1 MSAHIISPHPPVISD
16 VLKGLSR
23 TTPLSTAWEPQAHS
37 IPALLQLAVALLHEA
52 KPALQELA
60 LQPKGFRSIN
70 TKALTA
76 LCKQIRAGGDP
87 LGVRYCQLRNA
98 EQRRPS
104 GQTFTPEAVVKGM
117 VDWAAGRS
125 SDYVRIVDA
134 GAGSGRFTFAALARF
149 PKAHAVCIEADQAL
163 ALLLRANAEAL
174 GLGQRVT
181 VIVDDFRRCELPA
194 VTGKTLFIGNPPY
207 VRHHDISGEWKQWYS
222 QKLRAL
228 GHHSSQLAGLHLH
241 FFLKTLELAKPGDEG
256 CYITAAEWMDVNYGQ
271 ALRDLLC
278 NGLGGRAVFAVAPEL
293 KVFEDA
299 LVSAA
304 ITCFSP
310 GRKAGS
316 LTFKRLTRAA
326 ELERLTGGVKV
337 RLADAKANPKW
348 SELMD
353 SLQSTEEPG
362 FVPLGDLFKVQRGQV
377 TGANKVWVVPPA
389 APKLPSRFLFPCVT
403 KATDLTSLN
412 DVKLTDTSRLRSV
425 ADLPASLDGLTAT
438 ERKQVEAF
446 LEWAE
451 NNGAADGYIAQHRS
465 PWWRTNLKAPA
476 PIVMTYMGRRPP
488 VFVLNA
494 AGARLINVAHGLYP
508 KQPLPVEYLEKLTVW
523 LNNNV
528 SIGSGRS
535 YAGGL
540 VKFEPSEAMRLRIPS
555 VSTLLQ
561 EKP

>member
-1 MSAHIISPHPPVISD
+1 MASLQAPVISSA
-16 VLKGLSR
+16 LQGLGRS
-23 TTPLSTAWEPQAHS
+23 PQAARTWETQADS
-37 IPALLQLAVALLHEA
+37 VPTLLRLAAALLRETKPTQQDLALLPEGGRRVGA
-52 KPALQELA
+52 
-60 LQPKGFRSIN
+60 
-70 TKALTA
+70 KALTE
-76 LCKQIRAGGDP
+76 LRKQIRTGGDP
-87 LGVRYCQLRNA
+87 LGARYCQLRNS

-104 GQTFTPEAVVKGM
+104 GQTFTPEAVVQGM

-149 PKAHAVCIEADQAL
+149 PKAHAVCIEADHAL
-163 ALLLRANAEAL
+163 ALILRANAEVL
-174 GLGQRVT
+174 GFGQRVT
-181 VIVDDFRRCELPA
+181 VIVDDFRRCELPS
-194 VTGKTLFIGNPPY
+194 VSGKTLFIGNPPY
-207 VRHHDISGEWKQWYS
+207 ARHHGISGEWKQWYS
-222 QKLRAL
+222 QKLRAM

-293 KVFEDA
+293 KVFDDA

-310 GRKAGS
+310 GRKAMAM
-316 LTFKRLTRAA
+316 TFKRLTQVA
-326 ELERLTGGVKV
+326 ELGQLAGGVKV

-353 SLQSTEEPG
+353 SLQATEELG

-377 TGANKVWVVPPA
+377 TGANKVWVVPLT
-389 APKLPSRFLFPCVT
+389 APQLPGRFLFPCVT

-412 DVKLTDTSRLRSV
+412 DVKLTDASRLRSV
-425 ADLPASLDGLTAT
+425 ADLPASLAGLTET

-451 NNGAADGYIAQHRS
+451 KNGAADGYIAQHRA
-465 PWWRTNLKAPA
+465 PWWKTNLKAPA

-488 VFVLNA
+488 VFVLNTA
-494 AGARLINVAHGLYP
+494 CARLINVAHGLYP
-508 KQPLPVEYLEKLTVW
+508 KQPLPVKYLEKLTVW

-528 SIGSGRS
+528 SISSGRS

-561 EKP
+561 DKI

>member
-1 MSAHIISPHPPVISD
+1 MTSPQAPVISSA
-16 VLKGLSR
+16 LQGLGRSAPASR
-23 TTPLSTAWEPQAHS
+23 TWETQADS
-37 IPALLQLAVALLHEA
+37 VPALLRLAAALFRET
-52 KPALQELA
+52 KPTQQELA
-60 LQPKGFRSIN
+60 LLPEGGRRVDAKTLSELR
-70 TKALTA
+70 
-76 LCKQIRAGGDP
+76 KQIRAGRDP
-87 LGVRYCQLRNA
+87 LGTRYCQLRNA

-104 GQTFTPEAVVKGM
+104 GQTFTPEAVVQGM
-117 VDWAAGRS
+117 VGWAAGRS
-125 SDYVRIVDA
+125 SDYVRVVDA
-134 GAGSGRFTFAALARF
+134 GAGSGRFTFAALDRF
-149 PKAHAVCIEADQAL
+149 HKAHAVCIEADHAL
-163 ALLLRANAEAL
+163 ALLLRANAEVL
-174 GLGQRVT
+174 GFGPRVM
-181 VIVDDFRRCELPA
+181 VIVDDFRHCELPS
-194 VTGKTLFIGNPPY
+194 VSGKTLFIGNPPY
-207 VRHHDISGEWKQWYS
+207 VRHHDISSEWKQWYS

-256 CYITAAEWMDVNYGQ
+256 CYVTAAEWMDVNYGQ

-310 GRKAGS
+310 GRKATS
-316 LTFKRLTRAA
+316 MTFKRLAPAA
-326 ELERLTGGVKV
+326 ELRRLTGGVKV
-337 RLADAKANPKW
+337 RLTDAKANPKW
-348 SELMD
+348 SVLMD
-353 SLQSTEEPG
+353 SLQATEEPG

-389 APKLPSRFLFPCVT
+389 APKLPGRFLFPCVT
-403 KATDLTSLN
+403 KATDLTSLT
-412 DVKLTDTSRLRSV
+412 DVKLTDAARLRSV
-425 ADLPASLDGLTAT
+425 ADLPASLDGLTES

-451 NNGAADGYIAQHRS
+451 KNGAADGYIAQHRT
-465 PWWRTNLKAPA
+465 PWWKTNLKDPA

-488 VFVLNA
+488 VFALNA
-494 AGARLINVAHGLYP
+494 AGARLINVAHGVYP

-528 SIGSGRS
+528 STSSGRS

-540 VKFEPSEAMRLRIPS
+540 VKFEPSEVMRLRIPS

-561 EKP
+561 DKI

>member
-1 MSAHIISPHPPVISD
+1 MTSPQAPVMSRALQGLGRSEPV
-16 VLKGLSR
+16 SR
-23 TTPLSTAWEPQAHS
+23 TWETQADS
-37 IPALLQLAVALLHEA
+37 VPALLRLAAALLRET
-52 KPALQELA
+52 KPTQQELA
-60 LQPKGFRSIN
+60 LLPEGGRRVDAK
-70 TKALTA
+70 TLTE
-76 LCKQIRAGGDP
+76 LRKQIRGGGDP
-87 LGVRYCQLRNA
+87 LGIRYCQLRNA

-125 SDYVRIVDA
+125 SDYVRVVDA
-134 GAGSGRFTFAALARF
+134 GAGSGRFTFAALAWF

-163 ALLLRANAEAL
+163 ALLLRANAEVL
-174 GLGQRVT
+174 GFGQRVT
-181 VIVDDFRRCELPA
+181 VIVDDYRCCELPS
-194 VTGKTLFIGNPPY
+194 VSGKTLFIGNPPY

-293 KVFEDA
+293 KIFEDA

-310 GRKAGS
+310 GRKATS
-316 LTFKRLTRAA
+316 LTFKRLVQAA
-326 ELERLTGGVKV
+326 ELECLTGGVKV
-337 RLADAKANPKW
+337 RLVGAKANPKW
-348 SELMD
+348 SGLMD
-353 SLQSTEEPG
+353 SLQATEEPG
-362 FVPLGDLFKVQRGQV
+362 LVPLGDLFKVQRGQV
-377 TGANKVWVVPPA
+377 TGANKVWVVPPT
-389 APKLPSRFLFPCVT
+389 APKLPGRFLFPCVT

-412 DVKLTDTSRLRSV
+412 DVKLTDALRLRSV
-425 ADLPASLDGLTAT
+425 VDLPASLEGLTAA

-451 NNGAADGYIAQHRS
+451 KHGAADGYIAQHRA
-465 PWWRTNLKAPA
+465 PWWKTNLKAPA

-488 VFVLNA
+488 VFALNA

-528 SIGSGRS
+528 SISSGRS

-540 VKFEPSEAMRLRIPS
+540 VKFEPSEVMRLRIPS
-555 VSTLLQ
+555 VSALLQ
-561 EKP
+561 DKI